1 VVVLGCNY
9 KPSQDKKTVGQR
21 FSDIR
26 RAKKLADQ
34 LAGYVTYLSTPRVY
48 TTPYKARLKR
58 IPMQL
63 LPFGGGIETGKKVAT
78 SYEDKPENSALVT
91 AVNVVADLETRS
103 PAAINVVGFRPARVT
118 RVTASTKTVT
128 EKKSKFTNV
137 DYRKYDV
144 DRASIPF
151 GAKAAGDEYFA
162 VTELLKPALQSPT
175 LAICWVSFSPENQAG
190 R

>member
-1 VVVLGCNY
+1 M
-9 KPSQDKKTVGQR
+9 GQR

-34 LAGYVTYLSTPRVY
+34 LAGYVTYLSTPRTY

-63 LPFGGGIETGKKVAT
+63 LPFGGGVETGKKVAT
-78 SYEDKPENSALVT
+78 SYEDKPENATLVT
-91 AVNVVADLETRS
+91 EIKDVADLEVRS
-103 PAAINVVGFRPARVT
+103 PAAVNVVGFRPARVT
-118 RVTASTKTVT
+118 RVTSSTKTVT

-137 DYRKYDV
+137 DYRKYNA
-144 DRASIPF
+144 DRGSVPF
-151 GAKAAGDEYFA
+151 GAKTAGDEYFA
-162 VTELLKPALQSPT
+162 VTELLKPALQVPT
-175 LAICWVSFSPENQAG
+175 LAICWVSFSPENKAG

>member
-1 VVVLGCNY
+1 M
-9 KPSQDKKTVGQR
+9 GQR

-34 LAGYVTYLSTPRVY
+34 LAGYVSYLSTPRTY

-58 IPMQL
+58 IPMML
-63 LPFGGGIETGKKVAT
+63 TPFGDTLETGKKAAA
-78 SYEDKPENSALVT
+78 SYEDKPENATLLTPVNAVAELVART
-91 AVNVVADLETRS
+91 T
-103 PAAINVVGFRPARVT
+103 AAIQVVGFRPARVT

-137 DYRKYDV
+137 DYRKYNT

-151 GAKAAGDEYFA
+151 GAKTEGDKFFD
-162 VTELLKPALQSPT
+162 VTELLKPALQEPT
-175 LAICWVSFSPENQAG
+175 LAICWVSFTPEGKAG